1 MKQFCVFLIC
11 AGALA
16 AAATGTADTSDDDR
30 VVRMLDDKL
39 TAAQRNDACFAL
51 RGNRSPE
58 VVSAM
63 RAALASQP
71 VRACASRNLRAAEA
85 IDEFRGALGA
95 PQPEVRAEAARQLGS
110 FERPEFIE
118 LLAKTAHDPNMLV
131 AINAVMGLGEY
142 RDRAALPYLL
152 DLARGGG
159 VVGVAALSRAARF
172 NDPATLPIARNLLS
186 TNDAPAKLLALKIVG
201 DLGDAA
207 DLPRL
212 REMAAKSQPVS
223 AGARGFGLMPV
234 VDLARVAKSAIA
246 EIEKRTGH
254 QEPKEK

>member
-1 MKQFCVFLIC
+1 MKQFCIFLLC

-16 AAATGTADTSDDDR
+16 AATADTSDRDR
-30 VVRMLDDKL
+30 VARMLDEKL

-58 VVSAM
+58 VISAM
-63 RAALASQP
+63 RGALASQP

-85 IDEFRGALGA
+85 IDEFRDALAA

-110 FERPEFIE
+110 FERPELIE
-118 LLAKTAHDPNMLV
+118 LLARTAHDPNMLV
-131 AINAVMGLGEY
+131 ATNAVMGLGDY
-142 RDRAALPYLL
+142 RDRAVLPYLL

-159 VVGVAALSRAARF
+159 VVGVAALSRAAQF

-186 TNDAPAKLLALKIVG
+186 TNDAPSKLLALKIIG

-212 REMAAKSQPVS
+212 REMAAKSQPV
-223 AGARGFGLMPV
+223 AVRGRGFGLIPV
-234 VDLARVAKSAIA
+234 VDLSRVAKSAIV
-246 EIEKRTGH
+246 EIEKRAAH
-254 QEPKEK
+254 EEPAEK

>member
-16 AAATGTADTSDDDR
+16 AADAENDR
-30 VVRMLDDKL
+30 IARMLDEKL

-58 VVSAM
+58 AISAM
-63 RAALASQP
+63 RGALASQP

-85 IDEFRGALGA
+85 IDEFRGALA
-95 PQPEVRAEAARQLGS
+95 AAQPEIRAEAARQLGS
-110 FERPEFIE
+110 FERPELIE

-131 AINAVMGLGEY
+131 AMNAVMGLGEY
-142 RDRAALPYLL
+142 RDRAVLPYLL

-159 VVGVAALSRAARF
+159 VVGVAALSRAAQF
-172 NDPATLPIARNLLS
+172 NDPATLPIARKLLS
-186 TNDAPAKLLALKIVG
+186 TNDAPAKLLALKIIG
-201 DLGDAA
+201 DLGDAD
-207 DLPRL
+207 DLPKL

-234 VDLARVAKSAIA
+234 VDLSRVAKSAIR
-246 EIEKRTGH
+246 EIEKRAEH
-254 QEPKEK
+254 QEPGEK

>member
-11 AGALA
+11 TGALA
-16 AAATGTADTSDDDR
+16 AAATDTANDDR
-30 VVRMLDDKL
+30 VARMLDEKL

-58 VVSAM
+58 VVSAL

-85 IDEFRGALGA
+85 IDEFRGALTA
-95 PQPEVRAEAARQLGS
+95 SEPEVRAEAARQLGS

-131 AINAVMGLGEY
+131 AMNAVMGLGEY
-142 RDRAALPYLL
+142 RDRAVLPYLL

-159 VVGVAALSRAARF
+159 VVGVAALSRATQF

-201 DLGDAA
+201 NLGDAA

-234 VDLARVAKSAIA
+234 VDLSRVAKSAITD
-246 EIEKRTGH
+246 IEKRGIR
-254 QEPKEK
+254 KDVGEK